1 MNGKHHIEKEGMI
14 RRVFNIIITISLYLT
29 EETCERNR
37 LKLACNIGRR
47 K

>member
-1 MNGKHHIEKEGMI
+1 MNGKQHIEKEGMI
-14 RRVFNIIITISLYLT
+14 RRVFNIIIISLYLT

-37 LKLACNIGRR
+37 LKLACNTGRP